1 MKETICGAA
10 CARLPLLAYLEF
22 KNQIEY
28 YNFVSLLFSLN
39 KLNLETIKI
48 NDTDIAEMIQLM
60 QMLIDLFLEYI

>member
-39 KLNLETIKI
+39 I
-48 NDTDIAEMIQLM
+48 NVLTADSC
-60 QMLIDLFLEYI
+60 IDRNSLLQGRHRRLTSELS